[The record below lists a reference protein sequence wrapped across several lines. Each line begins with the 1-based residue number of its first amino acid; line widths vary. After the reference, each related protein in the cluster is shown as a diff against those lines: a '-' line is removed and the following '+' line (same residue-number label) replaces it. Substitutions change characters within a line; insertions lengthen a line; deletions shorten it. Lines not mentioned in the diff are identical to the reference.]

1 MLKKYESPLWINGKE
16 SLRLQCVVSIIQVLV
31 LNAIVF
37 NALPLSIKG
46 LLSLVSCI
54 VFVRTY
60 LRLRRTYYQIKHDVD
75 MGWSVAI
82 NTQPFKAVVI
92 LPESIVTQH
101 VVVLCCRDL
110 APVPAKKMFWC
121 HNAMHSLLVL
131 PDAVGQAAYQQ
142 LVVRLLTQHS
152 ERH

>member
-1 MLKKYESPLWINGKE
+1 MS
-16 SLRLQCVVSIIQVLV
+16 VIQVLV

-60 LRLRRTYYQIKHDVD
+60 VRFRRTHYQIKHDVD
-75 MGWSVAI
+75 AGWALTI
-82 NTQPFKAVVI
+82 NAQPFNAVVI
-92 LPESIVTQH
+92 LPESIVTQY
-101 VVVLCCRDL
+101 VLVLCYRHQ
-110 APVPAKKMFWC
+110 APVTAKKMFWC
-121 HNAMHSLLVL
+121 HNVTRSLLVL
-131 PDAVGQAAYQQ
+131 PDAVGQAEYQQ
-142 LVVRLLTQHS
+142 LIVRLRTQHL